1 MAPSRASRAGE
12 QAMSE
17 TLSKVQWSWLA
28 DRFSNLP
35 LPKSSDEGKYTRAQ
49 VKGFVQSGLE
59 NPVIDPARHK
69 DIAAR
74 FAPDFLR
81 FDNLRAGVFNQLGGD
96 PEARPPLLTEAYET
110 LRDSHTALAQQ
121 VATAVAEAEARLTAE
136 HDHITKALADLAP
149 PNGADPGEIASLA
162 GLAGAVTDALGAN
175 PDETALTAAAARLPA
190 VQDEHSRIAAAIQA
204 RFLLSEQARLLQE
217 LNVVPKPTGFSE
229 KDIAT
234 LTEKRKTALAAINA
248 APITEKT
255 IETASNALADFTG
268 TIGSIKKAKSVAEG
282 KALWADEIKRLLA
295 AIPLAMAE
303 GSQRDGV
310 APLFPAKGGL
320 EKELRKLFNSVTGLY
335 GSNAWD
341 PAFIAPDIA
350 ANADAREDA
359 WLRFICAA
367 AAAKYG
373 KGEDAVKPG
382 AKPQL
387 TKATFWKFLGWNIKG
402 LEWTLRQ
409 KGTGGT
415 AERAKLHITV
425 SGNSIVAPETAVKAN
440 ATILEGTPA
449 EIYSAFFEAVPIDSR
464 VHITR
469 DPTPTDLKKHLFIGN
484 TNGLGMAMADTDWGG
499 DAKIMKDLLA
509 GFRKEVLVSIGLAK
523 AKGWKL

>member
-1 MAPSRASRAGE
+1 
-12 QAMSE
+12 MSE
-17 TLSKVQWSWLA
+17 TLSKDQWSWLA
-28 DRFSNLP
+28 DRFTNLP
-35 LPKSSDEGKYTRAQ
+35 LPKSGDEGQYTRAQ
-49 VKGFVQSGLE
+49 VKGFVQGGLE
-59 NPVIDPARHK
+59 KPTIDAARHK

-96 PEARPPLLTEAYET
+96 PDAKPPLLAEAYET
-110 LRDSHTALAQQ
+110 LRDAHTALTQQ
-121 VATAVAEAEARLTAE
+121 VATAVVDAEALLTAE
-136 HDHITKALADLAP
+136 HDRITKALADLAP
-149 PNGADPGEIASLA
+149 PIGADPGEIASLA
-162 GLAGAVTDALGAN
+162 GLAGAVTNALGAN
-175 PDETALTAAAARLPA
+175 PDETALKAAAALLPP
-190 VQDEHSRIAAAIQA
+190 VENEHARIAAAVQT

-217 LNVVPKPTGFSE
+217 INAVPKPTGFSD

-234 LTEKRKTALAAINA
+234 LTEKRNAALAAINA
-248 APITEKT
+248 TPVTEKT
-255 IETASNALADFTG
+255 IETATNALADFTG
-268 TIGSIKKAKSVAEG
+268 TIESIKKAKSVAEG
-282 KALWADEIKRLLA
+282 KALWADEIKRLIA
-295 AIPLAMAE
+295 VVPESMAE
-303 GSQRDGV
+303 GSHRDGV
-310 APLFPAKGGL
+310 APLFPVKGGL

-341 PAFIAPDIA
+341 PTFIKDDIA

-367 AAAKYG
+367 AATKYG

-425 SGNSIVAPETAVKAN
+425 SGNSIVAPETAVNAN

-469 DPTPTDLKKHLFIGN
+469 DPTPTDLKKHLFVGN

-499 DAKIMKDLLA
+499 DAKIMKDLLTE
-509 GFRKEVLVSIGLAK
+509 FRKDVLASIGLAK
-523 AKGWKL
+523 GKGWKL